1 MHAPS
6 GRQYVIRRGRQR
18 AVIVEVGGGVRE
30 YAVGARPV
38 LQPYPEDAICD
49 GAHGTPLVPWPNRL
63 GEGRYRFDGTE
74 YQVPLTEPEKNNAI
88 HGFLR
93 WRPWQ
98 AEDHRDDR
106 VTMRAHLHPRPGY
119 PFDLGISIRY
129 ELSDQGLIVTA
140 TAENHGLTAAPYG
153 YGQHPYLSPG
163 SGRIDDAV
171 LQFSAA
177 SRVVT
182 DPKRQLPTGTDAV
195 ADNPFDF
202 RDPHPIGPLE
212 IDYAFLDLDR
222 DDDGC
227 AWVHLRGPD
236 DSTSETMGRPVL
248 PLPGTVHRRHPRPAP
263 APHRPRRR
271 AHDLPTQRAAKPP
284 RPHPARAR
292 AGGDQPVGRPA
303 PALTETPVQQGRTP
317 CAAHC
322 RRVTHLQTTQRGED
336 VRYSRACGG
345 ESVVP

>member
-6 GRQYVIRRGRQR
+6 GRQYVITRGQQR
-18 AVIVEVGGGVRE
+18 AVMVEVGGGVRE
-30 YAVGARPV
+30 YAVGDRPV

-106 VTMRAHLHPRPGY
+106 VTMRARLHPRPGY

-129 ELSDQGLIVTA
+129 ELSEQGLTVTA
-140 TAENHGLTAAPYG
+140 TAENHGVTAAPYG

-177 SRVVT
+177 TRIVT

-195 ADNPFDF
+195 ADSPFDF
-202 RDPHPIGPLE
+202 RDPRPIGSLE
-212 IDYAFLDLDR
+212 IDYAFHELDR
-222 DDDGC
+222 DDEGC

-236 DSTSETMGRPVL
+236 DSTSELWVDQSFPYLELFTSDTL
-248 PLPGTVHRRHPRPAP
+248 AP
-263 APHRPRRR
+263 TRRR
-271 AHDLPTQRAAKPP
+271 TGLGVEPMTCPPNALQSHRDLIRLEPGQA
-284 RPHPARAR
+284 
-292 AGGDQPVGRPA
+292 
-303 PALTETPVQQGRTP
+303 
-317 CAAHC
+317 
-322 RRVTHLQTTQRGED
+322 VTNRWGTRLRH
-336 VRYSRACGG
+336 
-345 ESVVP
+345 